1 MRIGLSADFATRDGS
16 ADKDATI
23 KNGYVDAEFVNS
35 RPGAVD
41 LGAAGSGNTQGLG
54 EIGDSGAAVVGD
66 SLRVFTV
73 SGGVISVDATASLS
87 PHDAGLLVTMQES
100 GKTQTTE
107 LLLKTSAQGWIYT
120 P

>member
-1 MRIGLSADFATRDGS
+1 MRLPLASDIKTRDGTLT
-16 ADKDATI
+16 KDATI

-35 RPGAVD
+35 RPGAID
-41 LGAAGSGNTQGLG
+41 LGAAGSGNTQDLG

-73 SGGVISVDATASLS
+73 SGAAISVDTTASLS